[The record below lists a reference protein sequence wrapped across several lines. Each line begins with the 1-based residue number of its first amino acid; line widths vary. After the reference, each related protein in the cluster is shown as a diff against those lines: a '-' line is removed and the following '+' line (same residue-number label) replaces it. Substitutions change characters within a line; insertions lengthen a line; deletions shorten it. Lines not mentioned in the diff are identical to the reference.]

1 MIKENVKI
9 MNWRNGFLLSLVSY
23 ILYLIIWLILDDE
36 TANQLPGMAT
46 VDYVVD
52 FLLCMLFTYISL
64 GFSYLVFKIL
74 PFRTSYVW
82 VIVYASCLLTLNNL
96 VAFGMTSLFNL
107 LWDETGNGLL
117 DELINMKRAYTFAMI
132 ATFISSVYANTFYLQ
147 SYIRARD
154 EKQALE
160 MALMK
165 EKEIALQSQLNSL
178 KLQINPHFMFNNFN
192 NLLELIEEDTKLA
205 GKFLSNLSKVYRYI
219 ITNLDRNLIPVRDEI
234 KFLESYLYL
243 MQVHHVGGV
252 VTNISPELKECKGYL
267 PPAVLQLLVEN
278 AIKHNGFSMENPLF
292 IDITLSD
299 DYITVRNLKSP
310 LLSKMESTGLGHKN
324 IIERYSLLCDK
335 KVKIENA
342 ENFYSV
348 SLPIIKKTVPMKIL
362 ILEDEQRNAMR
373 LIRLLNDI
381 DTTFIIEGP
390 LTNIKEAVDF
400 FQSGKTTDLI
410 LADIRLTDG
419 LSFEA
424 LKYAPATVSII
435 FTTAYD
441 EYAVQAFK
449 FNSFDYLLKPLDA
462 DELEAAI
469 DKATKAGKNYADENL
484 RQLFDSLQKN
494 QFRYRERFLL
504 PYRDGYKTVRV
515 SDINHIETEN
525 KTVYLRLN
533 NGTSEVVN
541 MSMDEL
547 EQQLNPDCFF
557 RANRQYIINIEYVL
571 FLSNYFGGKLIVRLK
586 GYPNTKI
593 TVSKEKAQRL
603 KEWIDR

>member
-252 VTNISPELKECKGYL
+252 VTNISSELKECKGYL

>member
-1 MIKENVKI
+1 
-9 MNWRNGFLLSLVSY
+9 
-23 ILYLIIWLILDDE
+23 
-36 TANQLPGMAT
+36 
-46 VDYVVD
+46 
-52 FLLCMLFTYISL
+52 
-64 GFSYLVFKIL
+64 
-74 PFRTSYVW
+74 
-82 VIVYASCLLTLNNL
+82 
-96 VAFGMTSLFNL
+96 
-107 LWDETGNGLL
+107 
-117 DELINMKRAYTFAMI
+117 
-132 ATFISSVYANTFYLQ
+132 
-147 SYIRARD
+147 
-154 EKQALE
+154 
-160 MALMK
+160 
-165 EKEIALQSQLNSL
+165 
-178 KLQINPHFMFNNFN
+178 
-192 NLLELIEEDTKLA
+192 
-205 GKFLSNLSKVYRYI
+205 
-219 ITNLDRNLIPVRDEI
+219 
-234 KFLESYLYL
+234 
-243 MQVHHVGGV
+243 
-252 VTNISPELKECKGYL
+252 
-267 PPAVLQLLVEN
+267 
-278 AIKHNGFSMENPLF
+278 
-292 IDITLSD
+292 
-299 DYITVRNLKSP
+299 
-310 LLSKMESTGLGHKN
+310 
-324 IIERYSLLCDK
+324 
-335 KVKIENA
+335 
-342 ENFYSV
+342 
-348 SLPIIKKTVPMKIL
+348 MKIL

-424 LKYAPATVSII
+424 LKYAPATVPII

-571 FLSNYFGGKLIVRLK
+571 FLSNLKSATKLFSVLLASKRPLITELADKLRLK
-586 GYPNTKI
+586 YPLLPTI
-593 TVSKEKAQRL
+593 SPCPTMRL
-603 KEWIDR
+603 EAIRSIIPISCRRYPKSV

>member
-1 MIKENVKI
+1 
-9 MNWRNGFLLSLVSY
+9 
-23 ILYLIIWLILDDE
+23 
-36 TANQLPGMAT
+36 
-46 VDYVVD
+46 
-52 FLLCMLFTYISL
+52 
-64 GFSYLVFKIL
+64 
-74 PFRTSYVW
+74 
-82 VIVYASCLLTLNNL
+82 
-96 VAFGMTSLFNL
+96 
-107 LWDETGNGLL
+107 
-117 DELINMKRAYTFAMI
+117 
-132 ATFISSVYANTFYLQ
+132 
-147 SYIRARD
+147 
-154 EKQALE
+154 
-160 MALMK
+160 
-165 EKEIALQSQLNSL
+165 
-178 KLQINPHFMFNNFN
+178 
-192 NLLELIEEDTKLA
+192 
-205 GKFLSNLSKVYRYI
+205 
-219 ITNLDRNLIPVRDEI
+219 
-234 KFLESYLYL
+234 
-243 MQVHHVGGV
+243 
-252 VTNISPELKECKGYL
+252 
-267 PPAVLQLLVEN
+267 
-278 AIKHNGFSMENPLF
+278 
-292 IDITLSD
+292 
-299 DYITVRNLKSP
+299 
-310 LLSKMESTGLGHKN
+310 
-324 IIERYSLLCDK
+324 
-335 KVKIENA
+335 
-342 ENFYSV
+342 
-348 SLPIIKKTVPMKIL
+348 MKIL

-424 LKYAPATVSII
+424 LKYAPATVPII

-571 FLSNYFGGKLIVRLK
+571 FLSN
-586 GYPNTKI
+586 P
-593 TVSKEKAQRL
+593 
-603 KEWIDR
+603 

>member
-1 MIKENVKI
+1 
-9 MNWRNGFLLSLVSY
+9 
-23 ILYLIIWLILDDE
+23 
-36 TANQLPGMAT
+36 
-46 VDYVVD
+46 
-52 FLLCMLFTYISL
+52 
-64 GFSYLVFKIL
+64 
-74 PFRTSYVW
+74 
-82 VIVYASCLLTLNNL
+82 
-96 VAFGMTSLFNL
+96 
-107 LWDETGNGLL
+107 
-117 DELINMKRAYTFAMI
+117 
-132 ATFISSVYANTFYLQ
+132 
-147 SYIRARD
+147 
-154 EKQALE
+154 
-160 MALMK
+160 
-165 EKEIALQSQLNSL
+165 
-178 KLQINPHFMFNNFN
+178 
-192 NLLELIEEDTKLA
+192 
-205 GKFLSNLSKVYRYI
+205 
-219 ITNLDRNLIPVRDEI
+219 
-234 KFLESYLYL
+234 
-243 MQVHHVGGV
+243 
-252 VTNISPELKECKGYL
+252 
-267 PPAVLQLLVEN
+267 
-278 AIKHNGFSMENPLF
+278 
-292 IDITLSD
+292 
-299 DYITVRNLKSP
+299 
-310 LLSKMESTGLGHKN
+310 
-324 IIERYSLLCDK
+324 
-335 KVKIENA
+335 
-342 ENFYSV
+342 
-348 SLPIIKKTVPMKIL
+348 MKIL

-441 EYAVQAFK
+441 EYAVQ
-449 FNSFDYLLKPLDA
+449 
-462 DELEAAI
+462 
-469 DKATKAGKNYADENL
+469 ADENL

>member
-1 MIKENVKI
+1 
-9 MNWRNGFLLSLVSY
+9 
-23 ILYLIIWLILDDE
+23 
-36 TANQLPGMAT
+36 
-46 VDYVVD
+46 
-52 FLLCMLFTYISL
+52 
-64 GFSYLVFKIL
+64 
-74 PFRTSYVW
+74 
-82 VIVYASCLLTLNNL
+82 
-96 VAFGMTSLFNL
+96 
-107 LWDETGNGLL
+107 
-117 DELINMKRAYTFAMI
+117 
-132 ATFISSVYANTFYLQ
+132 
-147 SYIRARD
+147 
-154 EKQALE
+154 
-160 MALMK
+160 
-165 EKEIALQSQLNSL
+165 
-178 KLQINPHFMFNNFN
+178 
-192 NLLELIEEDTKLA
+192 
-205 GKFLSNLSKVYRYI
+205 
-219 ITNLDRNLIPVRDEI
+219 
-234 KFLESYLYL
+234 
-243 MQVHHVGGV
+243 
-252 VTNISPELKECKGYL
+252 
-267 PPAVLQLLVEN
+267 
-278 AIKHNGFSMENPLF
+278 
-292 IDITLSD
+292 
-299 DYITVRNLKSP
+299 
-310 LLSKMESTGLGHKN
+310 
-324 IIERYSLLCDK
+324 
-335 KVKIENA
+335 
-342 ENFYSV
+342 
-348 SLPIIKKTVPMKIL
+348 MKIL

-424 LKYAPATVSII
+424 LKYAPATVPII

-571 FLSNYFGGKLIVRLK
+571 FLSNYFGGKLCTAPQKLDTFGVFFMKYNYEIRLKAVKLVLEGGLSVREAGCHLGCGRSQVHLWVTLFERHGLTGLKLRHGSYSAEFKLSVLKHMHQNHLSLLETAVHFGIPGPFVIRQWERLYQNQGAEGLRRKPQRRRPAMSKSKTKKVKLKTTPHEELLKELEYLRAENAYLKKLQALVEERIVRESGK
-586 GYPNTKI
+586 EPKP
-593 TVSKEKAQRL
+593 SK
-603 KEWIDR
+603 D